1 MTAPN
6 LINAS
11 SIYGKMTYTI
21 LNSTSETTLLTN
33 SANSNKTIKITSLMF
48 ANIDGTNACDIS
60 ASVYNAA
67 VSGTGYKILHTISVP
82 ADSTF
87 APIGR
92 DTPLWLEEDRRITVQ
107 ASASGDISVILNY
120 EEIS

>member
-6 LINAS
+6 LANPS
-11 SIYGKMTYTI
+11 SILGKTTYTV

-33 SANSNKTIKITSLMF
+33 SANSNKTIKITSLIF
-48 ANIDGTNACDIS
+48 ANIDGTNNCDIS
-60 ASVYNAA
+60 ASIYNAA
-67 VSGTGYKILHTISVP
+67 VSGTGYKIAHTITVP

-87 APIGR
+87 APLGR
-92 DTPLWLEEDRRITVQ
+92 DIPLWLEEDRRITVQ
-107 ASASGDISVILNY
+107 ASASGDISVILSY